1 MKITPLDIQQTVF
14 RTAFRGY
21 DKEEVNRFLE
31 EIAET
36 VLFLASD
43 GAGYIN
49 GQVLHVEGG
58 WVPAG

>member
-36 VLFLASD
+36 V
-43 GAGYIN
+43 
-49 GQVLHVEGG
+49 EE
-58 WVPAG
+58 